1 MASVSLHSPWHALSG
16 NIARGEFAN
25 VERFGC
31 YSRLYF
37 EDQEFTN
44 VEELAHAG
52 RLARLLNNYGVNPG
66 DRVLAM
72 LANSPDLTA
81 LFQAVWMIGAVM
93 VPIMPTWTIEELLPV
108 LVNAEPTCIV
118 TFALMA
124 GRFHAALKTLGLYT
138 KVLVFGESELGD
150 VNVSPLIES
159 MTPMETIEERR
170 PSDLALLLYT
180 SGTTAAS
187 RGAMLTHENLR
198 YAYDA
203 MSKLKNGMPPDPMLH
218 ALPLSHSF
226 GLLMLNLANGW
237 GCKSILLRQFD
248 PDRVLQ
254 AVERHAVGSIPVVPT
269 MIVYLLQHPDRGRF
283 NLRTM
288 KRIISGGAALPE
300 HLRMS
305 CERAFGCR
313 VEQGYGLSETAA
325 VVTAYGE
332 QDSYRSG
339 SAGRPAPGVQIR
351 IVDEKNAIQAAGVPG
366 EICIKG
372 RQVTRGYWRD
382 LAATSA
388 AFEDGWFRTGD
399 IGYSDEE
406 GFLYITD
413 RKKDLIIK
421 GGENISPREI
431 EETLHSH
438 PSVSAAAVVGVSDA
452 LFGENICAVLQLKP
466 GATATEDDIR
476 TFAAKSVGKFK
487 APAIIQ
493 FWEELPRNFTGKIW
507 KRAIRERLLAAREAS
522 A

>member
-1 MASVSLHSPWHALSG
+1 
-16 NIARGEFAN
+16 
-25 VERFGC
+25 
-31 YSRLYF
+31 
-37 EDQEFTN
+37 
-44 VEELAHAG
+44 
-52 RLARLLNNYGVNPG
+52 
-66 DRVLAM
+66 
-72 LANSPDLTA
+72 
-81 LFQAVWMIGAVM
+81 
-93 VPIMPTWTIEELLPV
+93 
-108 LVNAEPTCIV
+108 
-118 TFALMA
+118 
-124 GRFHAALKTLGLYT
+124 
-138 KVLVFGESELGD
+138 
-150 VNVSPLIES
+150 
-159 MTPMETIEERR
+159 
-170 PSDLALLLYT
+170 
-180 SGTTAAS
+180 
-187 RGAMLTHENLR
+187 
-198 YAYDA
+198 
-203 MSKLKNGMPPDPMLH
+203 
-218 ALPLSHSF
+218 
-226 GLLMLNLANGW
+226 
-237 GCKSILLRQFD
+237 
-248 PDRVLQ
+248 
-254 AVERHAVGSIPVVPT
+254 
-269 MIVYLLQHPDRGRF
+269 
-283 NLRTM
+283 
-288 KRIISGGAALPE
+288 
-300 HLRMS
+300 MS

-399 IGYSDEE
+399 IGYTDEE